1 MLIGYVR
8 VSTAEQNAARQE
20 VLMQELGA
28 EKVFVDKASG
38 KNVNRPQLNEMLA
51 FARQGDTIVVESISR
66 FARNT
71 KDLLELMEKLTAKGV
86 GFISKKEAID
96 LSQETFVSAYLHMES
111 CPPGAEKPWL
121 CRIAVN
127 KAKDHLKSAY
137 NRRMAVTEAPG
148 DTAPA
153 LAAAQNVPS
162 LEAECETRADAGLA
176 RECIEGLAEPYRTVS
191 VLYFMQEWPV
201 EAIARQLGRMPKTVH
216 TQLYR
221 AKKMLRRE
229 LAAVG

>member
-1 MLIGYVR
+1 MPHCG
-8 VSTAEQNAARQE
+8 EQGKGSSEKRLQPPHGRDRGPRRHRS
-20 VLMQELGA
+20 GA
-28 EKVFVDKASG
+28 
-38 KNVNRPQLNEMLA
+38 
-51 FARQGDTIVVESISR
+51 
-66 FARNT
+66 
-71 KDLLELMEKLTAKGV
+71 
-86 GFISKKEAID
+86 
-96 LSQETFVSAYLHMES
+96 
-111 CPPGAEKPWL
+111 
-121 CRIAVN
+121 
-127 KAKDHLKSAY
+127 
-137 NRRMAVTEAPG
+137 
-148 DTAPA
+148 
-153 LAAAQNVPS
+153 AAAQNAPS

>member
-1 MLIGYVR
+1 M
-8 VSTAEQNAARQE
+8 TE
-20 VLMQELGA
+20 
-28 EKVFVDKASG
+28 
-38 KNVNRPQLNEMLA
+38 PA
-51 FARQGDTIVVESISR
+51 FAAMVRQYDQLVYTVCCQLVHDHQLAE
-66 FARNT
+66 
-71 KDLLELMEKLTAKGV
+71 
-86 GFISKKEAID
+86 D

-153 LAAAQNVPS
+153 LAAAQNAPS

>member
-1 MLIGYVR
+1 MAYCRPEVGRYSGSCGENDGLRFVR
-8 VSTAEQNAARQE
+8 CRDRQ
-20 VLMQELGA
+20 
-28 EKVFVDKASG
+28 
-38 KNVNRPQLNEMLA
+38 
-51 FARQGDTIVVESISR
+51 
-66 FARNT
+66 
-71 KDLLELMEKLTAKGV
+71 KL
-86 GFISKKEAID
+86 
-96 LSQETFVSAYLHMES
+96 H
-111 CPPGAEKPWL
+111 
-121 CRIAVN
+121 
-127 KAKDHLKSAY
+127 
-137 NRRMAVTEAPG
+137 
-148 DTAPA
+148 
-153 LAAAQNVPS
+153 NVPS

>member
-1 MLIGYVR
+1 MNRQDVEKTLTEYLKPIFGFALKR
-8 VSTAEQNAARQE
+8 CKSIHDAE
-20 VLMQELGA
+20 
-28 EKVFVDKASG
+28 
-38 KNVNRPQLNEMLA
+38 
-51 FARQGDTIVVESISR
+51 
-66 FARNT
+66 
-71 KDLLELMEKLTAKGV
+71 
-86 GFISKKEAID
+86 D

>member
-1 MLIGYVR
+1 MPHCG
-8 VSTAEQNAARQE
+8 EQ
-20 VLMQELGA
+20 GKGSS
-28 EKVFVDKASG
+28 EK
-38 KNVNRPQLNEMLA
+38 RLQ
-51 FARQGDTIVVESISR
+51 
-66 FARNT
+66 
-71 KDLLELMEKLTAKGV
+71 
-86 GFISKKEAID
+86 
-96 LSQETFVSAYLHMES
+96 
-111 CPPGAEKPWL
+111 PPHGRDRGP
-121 CRIAVN
+121 
-127 KAKDHLKSAY
+127 
-137 NRRMAVTEAPG
+137 RRYR
-148 DTAPA
+148 
-153 LAAAQNVPS
+153 PS

>member
-1 MLIGYVR
+1 MTEQAFEAMVR
-8 VSTAEQNAARQE
+8 QY
-20 VLMQELGA
+20 
-28 EKVFVDKASG
+28 
-38 KNVNRPQLNEMLA
+38 
-51 FARQGDTIVVESISR
+51 
-66 FARNT
+66 
-71 KDLLELMEKLTAKGV
+71 EKLVYTVCCQLVHDHQLA
-86 GFISKKEAID
+86 ED

-153 LAAAQNVPS
+153 LAAAQNAPS
-162 LEAECETRADAGLA
+162 LEAECETR
-176 RECIEGLAEPYRTVS
+176 GLAEPYRTVS

>member
-1 MLIGYVR
+1 
-8 VSTAEQNAARQE
+8 
-20 VLMQELGA
+20 
-28 EKVFVDKASG
+28 
-38 KNVNRPQLNEMLA
+38 
-51 FARQGDTIVVESISR
+51 
-66 FARNT
+66 
-71 KDLLELMEKLTAKGV
+71 
-86 GFISKKEAID
+86 
-96 LSQETFVSAYLHMES
+96 
-111 CPPGAEKPWL
+111 
-121 CRIAVN
+121 
-127 KAKDHLKSAY
+127 
-137 NRRMAVTEAPG
+137 MAVTEAPG

-153 LAAAQNVPS
+153 LAAAQNAPS

>member
-1 MLIGYVR
+1 MTEQAFEAMVR
-8 VSTAEQNAARQE
+8 QY
-20 VLMQELGA
+20 
-28 EKVFVDKASG
+28 
-38 KNVNRPQLNEMLA
+38 
-51 FARQGDTIVVESISR
+51 
-66 FARNT
+66 
-71 KDLLELMEKLTAKGV
+71 EKLVYTVCCQLVHDHQLA
-86 GFISKKEAID
+86 ED

-153 LAAAQNVPS
+153 LAAAQNAPS

-201 EAIARQLGRMPKTVH
+201 EAIARCTPSFTAPKKCCGGSWRRWAERIRAQKVLS
-216 TQLYR
+216 LYPGFV
-221 AKKMLRRE
+221 LY
-229 LAAVG
+229 

>member
-1 MLIGYVR
+1 MTEQAFEAMVR
-8 VSTAEQNAARQE
+8 QY
-20 VLMQELGA
+20 
-28 EKVFVDKASG
+28 
-38 KNVNRPQLNEMLA
+38 
-51 FARQGDTIVVESISR
+51 
-66 FARNT
+66 
-71 KDLLELMEKLTAKGV
+71 EKLVYTVCCQLVHDHQLA
-86 GFISKKEAID
+86 ED

-176 RECIEGLAEPYRTVS
+176 RSASRAWRNRTARCLYCISCRNARGGHCTGSWAACPRPCTPSFYRCKKN
-191 VLYFMQEWPV
+191 
-201 EAIARQLGRMPKTVH
+201 AAAGAGGRW
-216 TQLYR
+216 
-221 AKKMLRRE
+221 
-229 LAAVG
+229 G

>member
-1 MLIGYVR
+1 MTEQAFEAMVR
-8 VSTAEQNAARQE
+8 QY
-20 VLMQELGA
+20 
-28 EKVFVDKASG
+28 
-38 KNVNRPQLNEMLA
+38 
-51 FARQGDTIVVESISR
+51 
-66 FARNT
+66 
-71 KDLLELMEKLTAKGV
+71 EKLVYTVCCQLVHDHQLA
-86 GFISKKEAID
+86 ED

-153 LAAAQNVPS
+153 LAAAQNAPS

-176 RECIEGLAEPYRTVS
+176 R

>member
-1 MLIGYVR
+1 MPHCG
-8 VSTAEQNAARQE
+8 EQ
-20 VLMQELGA
+20 GKGSS
-28 EKVFVDKASG
+28 EK
-38 KNVNRPQLNEMLA
+38 RLQ
-51 FARQGDTIVVESISR
+51 
-66 FARNT
+66 
-71 KDLLELMEKLTAKGV
+71 
-86 GFISKKEAID
+86 
-96 LSQETFVSAYLHMES
+96 
-111 CPPGAEKPWL
+111 PPHG
-121 CRIAVN
+121 R
-127 KAKDHLKSAY
+127 D
-137 NRRMAVTEAPG
+137 EAPG

>member
-1 MLIGYVR
+1 MTEQAFEAMVR
-8 VSTAEQNAARQE
+8 QY
-20 VLMQELGA
+20 
-28 EKVFVDKASG
+28 
-38 KNVNRPQLNEMLA
+38 
-51 FARQGDTIVVESISR
+51 
-66 FARNT
+66 
-71 KDLLELMEKLTAKGV
+71 EKLVYTVCCQLVHDHQLA
-86 GFISKKEAID
+86 ED

-137 NRRMAVTEAPG
+137 NRRMAGTEAPG

-201 EAIARQLGRMPKTVH
+201 EAIARQLGRMPQTVH
-216 TQLYR
+216 TQLSR

-229 LAAVG
+229 LAAGGGAQTGAGGTLSQCGVCGMTSK

>member
-1 MLIGYVR
+1 MTEQAFEAMVR
-8 VSTAEQNAARQE
+8 QY
-20 VLMQELGA
+20 
-28 EKVFVDKASG
+28 
-38 KNVNRPQLNEMLA
+38 
-51 FARQGDTIVVESISR
+51 
-66 FARNT
+66 
-71 KDLLELMEKLTAKGV
+71 EKLVYTVCCQLVHDHQLA
-86 GFISKKEAID
+86 ED

-176 RECIEGLAEPYRTVS
+176 RECIEGLEEPYRTVS

>member
-1 MLIGYVR
+1 M
-8 VSTAEQNAARQE
+8 
-20 VLMQELGA
+20 
-28 EKVFVDKASG
+28 
-38 KNVNRPQLNEMLA
+38 
-51 FARQGDTIVVESISR
+51 
-66 FARNT
+66 
-71 KDLLELMEKLTAKGV
+71 
-86 GFISKKEAID
+86 
-96 LSQETFVSAYLHMES
+96 
-111 CPPGAEKPWL
+111 
-121 CRIAVN
+121 N

-137 NRRMAVTEAPG
+137 SRRMAVTEAPG
-148 DTAPA
+148 DPAPA
-153 LAAAQNVPS
+153 LAAAQNAPS

>member
-1 MLIGYVR
+1 M
-8 VSTAEQNAARQE
+8 
-20 VLMQELGA
+20 
-28 EKVFVDKASG
+28 
-38 KNVNRPQLNEMLA
+38 EMCI
-51 FARQGDTIVVESISR
+51 RDR
-66 FARNT
+66 
-71 KDLLELMEKLTAKGV
+71 
-86 GFISKKEAID
+86 
-96 LSQETFVSAYLHMES
+96 
-111 CPPGAEKPWL
+111 PWL

-201 EAIARQLGRMPKTVH
+201 EAIAPVSYTHLDVYKRQGAQRGHLLCHHGGGGAP
-216 TQLYR
+216 
-221 AKKMLRRE
+221 AG
-229 LAAVG
+229 A

>member
-1 MLIGYVR
+1 MD
-8 VSTAEQNAARQE
+8 Q
-20 VLMQELGA
+20 
-28 EKVFVDKASG
+28 KVMYALSYGLFILS
-38 KNVNRPQLNEMLA
+38 
-51 FARQGDTIVVESISR
+51 ARQGDKDNGCIT
-66 FARNT
+66 NT
-71 KDLLELMEKLTAKGV
+71 
-86 GFISKKEAID
+86 AIQVT
-96 LSQETFVSAYLHMES
+96 SEPNRIA
-111 CPPGAEKPWL
+111 
-121 CRIAVN
+121 IAVN

-153 LAAAQNVPS
+153 LAAAQNAPS

>member
-1 MLIGYVR
+1 MTEQAFEAMVR
-8 VSTAEQNAARQE
+8 QY
-20 VLMQELGA
+20 
-28 EKVFVDKASG
+28 
-38 KNVNRPQLNEMLA
+38 
-51 FARQGDTIVVESISR
+51 
-66 FARNT
+66 
-71 KDLLELMEKLTAKGV
+71 EKLVYTVCCQLVHDHQLA
-86 GFISKKEAID
+86 ED

-121 CRIAVN
+121 CRIAV
-127 KAKDHLKSAY
+127 
-137 NRRMAVTEAPG
+137 TEAPG

-153 LAAAQNVPS
+153 LAAAQNAPS

-229 LAAVG
+229 LAAEG

>member
-1 MLIGYVR
+1 MTEQAFEAMVR
-8 VSTAEQNAARQE
+8 QY
-20 VLMQELGA
+20 
-28 EKVFVDKASG
+28 
-38 KNVNRPQLNEMLA
+38 
-51 FARQGDTIVVESISR
+51 
-66 FARNT
+66 
-71 KDLLELMEKLTAKGV
+71 EKLVYTVCCQLVHDHQLA
-86 GFISKKEAID
+86 ED

-176 RECIEGLAEPYRTVS
+176 RECIEGLAEPYRTVKVLS
-191 VLYFMQEWPV
+191 LCPGFVLY
-201 EAIARQLGRMPKTVH
+201 
-216 TQLYR
+216 
-221 AKKMLRRE
+221 
-229 LAAVG
+229 

>member
-1 MLIGYVR
+1 MTEQAFEAMVR
-8 VSTAEQNAARQE
+8 QY
-20 VLMQELGA
+20 
-28 EKVFVDKASG
+28 
-38 KNVNRPQLNEMLA
+38 
-51 FARQGDTIVVESISR
+51 
-66 FARNT
+66 
-71 KDLLELMEKLTAKGV
+71 EKLVYTVCCQLVHDHQLA
-86 GFISKKEAID
+86 ED

-127 KAKDHLKSAY
+127 KA
-137 NRRMAVTEAPG
+137 PG

-153 LAAAQNVPS
+153 LAAAQNAPS